1 MEEQDKEQDE
11 KYEEYTLYQ
20 VSNGSSKPLM
30 VLVQINGEGL
40 EMELDTGA
48 SVLLVSEETFGKLN
62 HSGISLLNAR
72 VKLFTYTGEEI
83 RVKGLVVV
91 SVEHNSHKVN
101 LPLIVTRGS
110 GPSLLGQNW
119 LMALRLDW
127 QSIFVNKVVTL
138 DDIWDQYTDVF
149 KDELGLLK
157 GSTAKIYKEADATP
171 CFFDARSVRQVQ
183 RSVPRLPTK
192 VNKARHA
199 PGGGAC

>member
-1 MEEQDKEQDE
+1 M
-11 KYEEYTLYQ
+11 
-20 VSNGSSKPLM
+20 
-30 VLVQINGEGL
+30 L

-48 SVLLVSEETFGKLN
+48 SVSLVSEETFGKLN

-83 RVKGLVVV
+83 GVKGCAVV

-101 LPLIVTRGS
+101 LPLRVTLGS

-138 DDIWDQYTDVF
+138 EDILDQ
-149 KDELGLLK
+149 
-157 GSTAKIYKEADATP
+157 
-171 CFFDARSVRQVQ
+171 
-183 RSVPRLPTK
+183 
-192 VNKARHA
+192 
-199 PGGGAC
+199 